1 MQLKTFVVLASLLV
15 LTTFKSYSAIK
26 PKSASK
32 PNILLIL
39 VDDLGWQDVSYR
51 GSNYFE
57 TKHIDRLAETGVM
70 FNNAYAPAANCAPSR
85 ACIISG
91 QNTPRHS
98 IYTVG
103 SSERGKSIN
112 RKLIPVVNN
121 TVLADSV
128 VTIAEK
134 LKSAGYTTASMGKW
148 HLGED
153 PCSQGFDVNIGG
165 SHAGHPKSYFSP
177 YKNAALKD
185 GPDGE
190 YLTDRLTSEAIDFI
204 KSSAAESEQPFFL
217 YLPYYTVHTPLQA
230 KDKLI
235 KKYEQKPGCKG
246 RNHAV
251 YGAMVE
257 SMDDNVGRLLA
268 CLDDCGISENTLV
281 VFFSDNG
288 GIANISSQYPARA
301 GKGSYYEGGIREPLI
316 MRWPS
321 GFPSGKVIDQQ
332 VSGLDFYPTFMAIAG
347 VKPDTKQILDGVS
360 LVKLITKNK
369 RLKRKALFFHFP
381 IYLQAINPETD
392 QARDPHFRTTP
403 GSVVIKG
410 DWKLHVYYED
420 NEMELYNLKDDPG
433 ESTNLVNTY
442 PEVAKALNKQL
453 VDWLNETDAHVPT
466 IHNPEYQKK

>member
-1 MQLKTFVVLASLLV
+1 M
-15 LTTFKSYSAIK
+15 
-26 PKSASK
+26 
-32 PNILLIL
+32 
-39 VDDLGWQDVSYR
+39 DDLGWQDVSYR

-91 QNTPRHS
+91 QNTPRHG

-112 RKLIPVVNN
+112 RKLIPVVNS

-134 LKSAGYTTASMGKW
+134 LKSAGYNTASMGKW

-153 PCSQGFDVNIGG
+153 PCSQGFDLNIGG

-204 KSSAAESEQPFFL
+204 KSSATESEQPFFL

-230 KDKLI
+230 KAELI
-235 KKYEQKPGCKG
+235 KKYEQKSGCIG
-246 RNHAV
+246 RNDAI

-321 GFPSGKVIDQQ
+321 VFPSGKVIDQQ

-347 VKPDTKQILDGVS
+347 VKPDTKQILDGES
-360 LVKLITKNK
+360 LVKLITKDK
-369 RLKRKALFFHFP
+369 DLKRKALFFHFP

-392 QARDPHFRTTP
+392 QARDPYFRTTP

-420 NEMELYNLKDDPG
+420 NERELYNLKDDPG

-442 PEVAKALNKQL
+442 PEVAEALNKQL
-453 VDWLNETDAHVPT
+453 VDWLNETDAPVPT
-466 IHNPEYQKK
+466 TLNPEYQKK